1 MQMMKLEEIIFEVFV
16 FLGKT
21 SIPMRAYT
29 GLQVGDI
36 LVLDQ
41 NIEKGL
47 VTQVGSMEY
56 FLATAGLFE
65 THKAIT
71 IDERIHT

>member
-1 MQMMKLEEIIFEVFV
+1 MQTEKIPFEVTA

-21 SIPMRAYT
+21 ALSLSDYL
-29 GLQVGDI
+29 GLQIGDI

-41 NIEKGL
+41 PIEKGL
-47 VTQVGSMEY
+47 VTCISQSEC

-65 THKAIT
+65 THKAII
-71 IDERIHT
+71 IDERIHSG